1 MKVIDD
7 FLSTELS
14 DFLENYYLYDLP
26 HWFGHRST
34 EDPKAKPVYHHPLQ
48 PDALHNFIFY
58 KIKKIVDKDLEML
71 RAYINVQ
78 HENMKGSR
86 LFHKDDGTHT
96 FIYMASQTL
105 EKGIG
110 CLEFDDGEKIDFVK
124 NRLVCFDAQRMH
136 KGNEPNTY
144 MPRITLVFKTTVK
157 YNE

>member
-1 MKVIDD
+1 MKIIDD

-14 DFLENYYLYDLP
+14 DFLENYYLYDVP
-26 HWFGHRST
+26 HWFGHKST
-34 EDPKAKPVYHHPLQ
+34 DDAKPLYYSPLQ
-48 PDALHNFIFY
+48 PDTLHNFIFY
-58 KIKKIVDKDLEML
+58 KIKKIVDKDLEMI

-78 HENMKGSR
+78 HEHTTGNE
-86 LFHKDDGTHT
+86 FHKDDGTIT
-96 FIYMASQTL
+96 FLYMASQTL

-124 NRLVCFDAQRMH
+124 NRLVCFGAQRMH

-144 MPRITLVFKTTVK
+144 MPRITLVFKTAVK